1 MLLPLHQGWSLR
13 SGIRRMEHV
22 HGCHTE
28 GWQSSPR
35 SQWMGFPERFQMK
48 PLGQCREFLSRLA
61 VICQCLPATYQCQM
75 VVMEEWGL
83 IFPINTTN
91 SRCKHS
97 SSFPNSDS
105 SCTMCGPMPHD
116 HCQASVMHPDW
127 RPCGREVWGD
137 CWRQTHQDGAA
148 ALQHVDRI
156 SLKVHAGGR
165 VGGNLGKQ
173 VSVLIELSSCTV
185 WLNSPHLFLFYKGP
199 GNSSNSSIFV
209 AGQIPFK
216 LLELLLLM
224 LKSHSP
230 KCCFSSYWGSKICI
244 KLHYWILFCKGW
256 QNWDFILSA
265 VRTQSL
271 ANQRKTTKKKKKKN
285 IERTTSHC

>member
-1 MLLPLHQGWSLR
+1 MLLLLHQGWPLQ

-35 SQWMGFPERFQMK
+35 SQWVGFPERFQMK
-48 PLGQCREFLSRLA
+48 PRSFENQCRELLSWLA
-61 VICQCLPATYQCQM
+61 VICQCLPATYQWQL

-83 IFPINTTN
+83 IFPNNATN
-91 SRCKHS
+91 SQCKHS
-97 SSFPNSDS
+97 STFPNSES

-116 HCQASVMHPDW
+116 PCQASATHPNW
-127 RPCGREVWGD
+127 RLCGREVWGD
-137 CWRQTHQDGAA
+137 CWRQTQQGWCSSTTACWQDLPQSACWWLSGRKAGKTG
-148 ALQHVDRI
+148 QHANQAVF
-156 SLKVHAGGR
+156 LHP
-165 VGGNLGKQ
+165 
-173 VSVLIELSSCTV
+173 V

-199 GNSSNSSIFV
+199 GNSSNSSSFV

-216 LLELLLLM
+216 VLELLLLM
-224 LKSHSP
+224 LKSHPP

-256 QNWDFILSA
+256 QYWDFILSA
-265 VRTQSL
+265 VRAQGL
-271 ANQRKTTKKKKKKN
+271 AN
-285 IERTTSHC
+285 H